1 MLEKIVLGT
10 AQFGMKYGVNSKAQI
25 SKKETFSILEYCLEN
40 KIDKLDTAPAY
51 GNSEELIGEYSKLNN
66 VSFKITSKI
75 DTISKNIL
83 ESINESLDRLNTNKI
98 DVFLFHSLQSFK
110 SNKSQ
115 FIDHR
120 DLKKYSNSY
129 GISLYTN
136 EEVSEI
142 INIDE
147 LRSIQIPF
155 NLLDN
160 LSLRGDLI
168 SLIKQKNKK
177 LFFRSIFLQGLFFTP
192 LEKIPSKF
200 SRLKESIKKIN
211 RISKKYNVPILP
223 IIISYVFSQKADGVL
238 IGIDS
243 KNHLKK
249 IIQSVD
255 IIENENLFKEIDLIK
270 VENPLDLDPRFW

>member
-25 SKKETFSILEYCLEN
+25 SKKETFSILDYCLEN

-66 VSFKITSKI
+66 VSFKISSKI
-75 DTISKNIL
+75 DTKSKNIL

-177 LFFRSIFLQGLFFTP
+177 LFFFG
-192 LEKIPSKF
+192 
-200 SRLKESIKKIN
+200 
-211 RISKKYNVPILP
+211 IL
-223 IIISYVFSQKADGVL
+223 
-238 IGIDS
+238 
-243 KNHLKK
+243 
-249 IIQSVD
+249 
-255 IIENENLFKEIDLIK
+255 
-270 VENPLDLDPRFW
+270 